1 MYLHYLRAIRCAV
14 ISIALLGSLP
24 SGANVI
30 TTPYYAD
37 KAATPK
43 LTLPMLP
50 YASAKAQKGGKI
62 IFAADGTFNNLNSMN
77 GLGNVTEGVHYLFD
91 SLLSKSMDEPGVF
104 YPLLAEKITYN
115 PKQTDSAIFHIHPQ
129 AKFNDGS
136 ALTAQDVKFSF
147 DLYQQQANFGLQM
160 YLSGLKRTEVISP
173 TQVKMYFQ
181 GKHQP
186 EMISIVG
193 QMPIY
198 AQKEWQSRL
207 FKQLSLK
214 PILGSGP
221 YRIQNVTAG
230 RQITYQRNPHY
241 WARNVLVNRGRYN
254 FDQIQYRYYRS
265 PELKF
270 EALKRG
276 DVSFFQDTEVSRW
289 MTAYNFPAMQQQQL
303 RRYRFTHQNPIATQ
317 SLIFNQRRA
326 PFNDLR
332 LRQALSYAYD
342 FEWLNKVM
350 LYGQYQRLNS
360 FFSNSEL
367 SSNKA
372 LSPKE
377 KQALAPYLKQLHP
390 IQAHW
395 VQRDWRYP
403 QSDASGLN
411 RNGLL
416 KARELLLQAGYFY
429 KNGQLLT
436 PKGERVR
443 LEILLHDANEQ
454 KMLLPYIR
462 HLKRLGVQASLRLV
476 DTNQYYERLRHYQ
489 YDMILDRMP
498 QSLTPGQE
506 QQQFWGSQA
515 SQQDGNY
522 NYAGIQNP
530 VIDAM
535 LAKLM
540 QANDREDVV
549 LYTQLLDRLLRAG
562 FYHIPTYGTGEQWYV
577 YQANYQRPPRA
588 AKLNVAIDY
597 WWVQPTVPSA
607 VKK

>member
-1 MYLHYLRAIRCAV
+1 MHRLYLRAIRCTV

-37 KAATPK
+37 KTAAPNIR
-43 LTLPMLP
+43 LQILP
-50 YASAKAQKGGKI
+50 YASLQAKKGGSI
-62 IFAADGTFNNLNSMN
+62 IFAADGSFDNLNSMN
-77 GLGNVTEGVHYLFD
+77 GLGSVTEGAHYLFD
-91 SLLSKSMDEPGVF
+91 SLLAKSMDEPGVF
-104 YPLLAEKITYN
+104 YPLLAEKISYN

-136 ALTAQDVKFSF
+136 ALTAHDVKFSF
-147 DLYQQQANFGLQM
+147 DLYQSQANFGLQM
-160 YLSGLKRTEVISP
+160 YLSGLKRTEVISAS
-173 TQVKMYFQ
+173 QVKMYFQ
-181 GKHQP
+181 TKHQP

-198 AQKEWQSRL
+198 AKKEWLNRP

-221 YRIQNVTAG
+221 YTIQNVTAG
-230 RQITYQRNPHY
+230 RQITYQRHPHY
-241 WARNVLVNRGRYN
+241 WGRNLLVNRGRYN
-254 FDQIQYRYYRS
+254 FDHIQYRYYRS

-276 DVSFFQDTEVSRW
+276 EISFFQETQVQRW
-289 MTAYNFPAMQQQQL
+289 MTQYNFPLIQQGKFI
-303 RRYRFTHQNPIATQ
+303 RYAFKHHNPIATQ

-326 PFNDLR
+326 PLNDIR

-367 SSNKA
+367 SSNTA
-372 LSPKE
+372 LTAQE
-377 KQALAPYLKQLHP
+377 KKALAPYLKQLHP

-403 QSDASGLN
+403 TSDASGFN
-411 RNGLL
+411 RSGLL
-416 KARELLLQAGYFY
+416 KARELLLQAGYVY

-436 PKGERVR
+436 PKGEAVR
-443 LEILLHDANEQ
+443 LEILLHDANAQ

-476 DTNQYYERLRHYQ
+476 DVNQYYERLRHYQ
-489 YDMILDRMP
+489 YDMILDSMP

-515 SQQDGNY
+515 SRQDGNY

-535 LAKLM
+535 IMKLNSAKT
-540 QANDREDVV
+540 REEIIV
-549 LYTQLLDRLLRAG
+549 YTRLLDRLLRAG

-577 YQANYQRPPRA
+577 YRADYQRPPRA
-588 AKLNVAIDY
+588 AKLNVAVDY
-597 WWVQPTVPSA
+597 WWVQPSA
-607 VKK
+607 DAARKQ